1 MRLSFI
7 DIDDFRALVTG
18 IDTMYAYYDFFEV
31 GHDLDPFGVIT
42 EVEFKDSNSLV
53 YLRTGTAMEHDNLVK
68 TLVEKGAA
76 ITNFRGVCV
85 DAGLDD
91 VTLYR
96 ELCEGF
102 NMPENQEVIDA
113 LTKQNSQSSVS
124 DLSAFSLD

>member
-1 MRLSFI
+1 MRLSYLEN
-7 DIDDFRALVTG
+7 DDLSTVFSGVDAV
-18 IDTMYAYYDFFEV
+18 YAYFDFFEI

-42 EVEFKDSNSLV
+42 EVVFKDSNSLV
-53 YLRTGTAMEHDNLVK
+53 YLHTCTAMEHDNLVK

-85 DAGLDD
+85 ATGLDD

-102 NMPENQEVIDA
+102 NMPENQAVIDA
-113 LTKQNSQSSVS
+113 LTKQSSQSGVS